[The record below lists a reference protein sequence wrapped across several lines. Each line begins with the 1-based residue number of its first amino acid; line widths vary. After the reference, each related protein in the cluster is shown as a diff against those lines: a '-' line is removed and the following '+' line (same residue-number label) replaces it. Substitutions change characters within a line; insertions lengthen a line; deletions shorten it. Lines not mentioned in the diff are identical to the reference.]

1 MKSPIV
7 LLTHLFTDVKRLVP
21 HVKGL
26 DRDIITIEA
35 RFEHE
40 GYSFLSV
47 AFSSLCDALDEGL
60 TKGRFTCPTGFKRIK
75 SGALPRIFSGLLCDV
90 FDAITGHLKQDPDL
104 GSIKCLREILRMFK
118 KASSGSTR
126 DDILHEIAVTNFFE
140 TEGSVLRVIPD
151 TRGHFLKDVCR
162 FILPDLQNVD
172 LRDIVCKHGPGATQ
186 ERVVNNQKWAF
197 TLQAFNELDSE
208 RFGYDCLFS
217 SLRTE
222 EGGYDLPDV
231 PEREYFSRRC
241 AKLISVAK
249 NSTSRRTITVEPVLS
264 MFIQQGLN
272 TKIRDA
278 IVKCPVLNNCLSLTD
293 QTANQKLA
301 LEGSLTREWA
311 TLDLSSASDLLSLE
325 LVKHVLAK
333 CSTFLSAALDCRST
347 HVQEGQKFA
356 PQAIAKFAGM
366 GNALTFPVQ
375 SVVFATIAIAAI
387 LTQDGKRPSYRNV
400 VRASRCVRV
409 YGDDIIVRTS
419 HAHAVVD
426 WIGSFGLKVNTSKS
440 FMEGNFRESC
450 GVDAYAGVD
459 VTPVYLRTRPDQ
471 YSAEPEAIASLVS
484 TSNQLWMR
492 CLYSASAALQA
503 EVEMRLSRR
512 LSIVPKR
519 SSALGW
525 HSRIDACVA
534 HRWDTRLQRL
544 VFRAPVIVPTTYRD
558 SIDGYAALLKF
569 FHVPLLGRGRKHLKE
584 SQRRFSS
591 RIVMSWMPA
600 EAG

>member
-47 AFSSLCDALDEGL
+47 AFSTLCDALDEGL
-60 TKGRFTCPTGFKRIK
+60 TKGRFTCPTGFKRIRQ
-75 SGALPRIFSGLLCDV
+75 GALPKLFSGLLCDV
-90 FDAITGHLKQDPDL
+90 FDAMTGHLKQDPDL

-118 KASSGSTR
+118 KASCSTTR
-126 DDILHEIAVTNFFE
+126 EATLHEIAVANFFE
-140 TEGSVLRVIPD
+140 TEASVLRVLPD
-151 TRGHFLKDVCR
+151 TQAHFLEAVCR
-162 FILPDLQNVD
+162 FILGSLHNAD
-172 LRDIVCKHGPGATQ
+172 LRDIDCKHGPGATQ
-186 ERVVNNQKWAF
+186 ERVAGNQKWSQ
-197 TLQAFNELDSE
+197 TLQSLYETDVSE
-208 RFGYDCLFS
+208 YGYDCFLS

-222 EGGYDLPDV
+222 ETGYNLPEI
-231 PEREYFSRRC
+231 PEREYLSRRS
-241 AKLISVAK
+241 AKLISVDK

-272 TKIRDA
+272 TMLRDS
-278 IVKCPVLNNCLSLTD
+278 IVKCKVLNNCLALTD
-293 QTANQKLA
+293 QSANQKLA
-301 LEGSLTREWA
+301 LEGSLTGKWA
-311 TLDLSSASDLLSLE
+311 TLDLSSASDLLGLSLVE
-325 LVKHVLAK
+325 LVFGR
-333 CSTFLSAALDCRST
+333 CSAFLSAALKCRST
-347 HVQEGQKFA
+347 HVRSGNCPPRE
-356 PQAIAKFAGM
+356 IAKFAGM

-387 LTQDGKRPSYRNV
+387 LYKDGKRPSYRNV

-409 YGDDIIVRTS
+409 YGDDIIVQTS
-419 HAHAVVD
+419 HSHAVVD
-426 WIGSFGLKVNTSKS
+426 WLHTFGLKVNTKKS

-450 GVDAYAGVD
+450 GVDAYMGVD
-459 VTPVYLRTRPDQ
+459 VTPVYLRTRPDLP
-471 YSAEPEAIASLVS
+471 SAEPDAIASLVS

-492 CLYSASAALQA
+492 CLYSASAALRN
-503 EVEMRLSRR
+503 EVELRLNRR
-512 LSIVPKR
+512 LPLVPKN

-525 HSRIDACVA
+525 HSRIDACA
-534 HRWDTRLQRL
+534 AQKWDAKLQRL
-544 VFRAPVIVPTTYRD
+544 VFKAHVIVPVEYRD
-558 SIDGYAALLKF
+558 SLDGYAALLKF
-569 FHVPLLGRGRKHLKE
+569 FHVPLLGRGRRHLKQ

-591 RIVMSWMPA
+591 RIVQRWMPA

>member
-7 LLTHLFTDVKRLVP
+7 LLTYLFADVKRLVP

-47 AFSSLCDALDEGL
+47 AFSTLCDALDEGL
-60 TKGRFTCPTGFKRIK
+60 TKGCFTCPTGFRKIRK
-75 SGALPRIFSGLLCDV
+75 GAIPRLFSGLLCDV

-104 GSIKCLREILRMFK
+104 GSIKCLREILRLFK
-118 KASSGSTR
+118 KATCDTTR
-126 DDILHEIAVTNFFE
+126 QAKLEAIAVDSFFE
-140 TEGSVLRVIPD
+140 TEASVIRELPD
-151 TRGHFLKDVCR
+151 TQAHFLKDVCR
-162 FILPDLQNVD
+162 FILLDLQDVD
-172 LRDIVCKHGPGATQ
+172 LREIACKHGPGATR
-186 ERVVNNQKWAF
+186 ERVAGNQKWSLV
-197 TLQAFNELDSE
+197 LQSLYGIDVAEY
-208 RFGYDCLFS
+208 GYDVFLS

-222 EGGYDLPDV
+222 ENGYDLPDV
-231 PEREYFSRRC
+231 PEREYFSRRS
-241 AKLISVAK
+241 ARLITVDK

-272 TKIRDA
+272 TLLRDS
-278 IVKCPVLNNCLSLTD
+278 ISQCEVLNNCLALTD
-293 QTANQKLA
+293 QSANQKLA
-301 LEGSLTREWA
+301 LEGSLTGEWA
-311 TLDLSSASDLLSLE
+311 TLDLSSASDLLGLKLVE
-325 LVKHVLAK
+325 LVFAK
-333 CSTFLSAALDCRST
+333 CSRFLSATLECRST
-347 HVQEGQKFA
+347 HVQFGGDT
-356 PQAIAKFAGM
+356 PRAIAKFAGM

-387 LTQDGKRPSYRNV
+387 LQRDGKRPSHKNV
-400 VRASRCVRV
+400 VQASRCVRV

-419 HAHAVVD
+419 HSHVVVD
-426 WIGSFGLKVNTSKS
+426 WLHSFGLKVNTRKS

-450 GVDAYAGVD
+450 GVDAFTGVD
-459 VTPVYLRTRPDQ
+459 VTPVYLRTRPDIF
-471 YSAEPEAIASLVS
+471 STEPDAIASLVS

-492 CLYSASAALQA
+492 CLYSASAALRL

-512 LSIVPKR
+512 LPLVPIK
-519 SSALGW
+519 SGALGW
-525 HSRIDACVA
+525 HSRTDACA
-534 HRWDTRLQRL
+534 AQRWDAKLQRL
-544 VFRAPVIVPTTYRD
+544 VFKAPVIIPVEYRD

-569 FHVPLLGRGRKHLKE
+569 FHVPLLGRGPKHLKQ

-591 RIVMSWMPA
+591 RIVWRWMPA